1 MTGNLLYAFLL
12 LRRSLFPNSK
22 QYFSKTRNNLCD
34 LNEYKVFSNIWIV
47 EFFLFF
53 FFPPTLSNAHF
64 SLSHHHWCHQSLPAP
79 PWTADFLK
87 YISIQINSYLPFLWP
102 RILKESWGLI
112 LQEEF
117 LSYLERN
124 ETSSP
129 IHKTFPTSN
138 RTYHLITHSTL
149 ILHEF
154 IV

>member
-1 MTGNLLYAFLL
+1 MHFYFWEDPYSQIVSNTFLKQETIYVIWMNIKFLAIYELL
-12 LRRSLFPNSK
+12 
-22 QYFSKTRNNLCD
+22 
-34 LNEYKVFSNIWIV
+34 I
-47 EFFLFF
+47 FLFLF
-53 FFPPTLSNAHF
+53 SPPTLSSAQF
-64 SLSHHHWCHQSLPAP
+64 SPFRHHWCYQSSPAP
-79 PWTADFLK
+79 PLNCWFLK

-129 IHKTFPTSN
+129 IHKTFPISN